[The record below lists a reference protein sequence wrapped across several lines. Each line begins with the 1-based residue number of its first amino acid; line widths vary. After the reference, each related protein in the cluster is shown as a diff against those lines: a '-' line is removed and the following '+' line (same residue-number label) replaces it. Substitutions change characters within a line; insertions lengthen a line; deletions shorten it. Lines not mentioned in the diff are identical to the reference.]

1 MVRYIFLHVDF
12 NIPFFVNLDPLWLW
26 MLEAGMR
33 HLDRVEQGFLKT
45 DIHQLF
51 SFKCNETLTLD
62 GGLSQFQA
70 LLTNV

>member
-26 MLEAGMR
+26 MLEASMR

-51 SFKCNETLTLD
+51 SF
-62 GGLSQFQA
+62 
-70 LLTNV
+70 